1 MERYKGILGEENR
14 VQPLISK
21 ISRVFY
27 FMKRLL
33 VSVILILV
41 FFCFGTAH
49 LAASGVK
56 KQRII
61 SLTPATTEILFALN
75 LNEEIVGVTTWCN
88 YPPEAANKEKVG
100 SFSQPDIE
108 KILLLKPDIIFA
120 AGLEQ
125 ASAVE
130 RLRQLKLEVY
140 VCDPSSVNELFESI
154 TEIGRFVGRE
164 KEAVDL
170 VDRIKTK
177 IRNISAKVKHLP
189 KDKKP
194 KVFIEIW
201 HDPLMTIGRNSFVDE
216 LIRMAGGINIAH
228 DVFRSYSYFSS
239 EQVIRRN
246 PDCIILAYMGVY
258 ETLNRVKT
266 RLGWE
271 GVAAVKNNRIYNDIN
286 PDIFLRAGPRLAEGL
301 EEIYNRLHP
310 EKNEPL

>member
-1 MERYKGILGEENR
+1 MRR
-14 VQPLISK
+14 
-21 ISRVFY
+21 F
-27 FMKRLL
+27 L
-33 VSVILILV
+33 VTVILILS
-41 FFCFGTAH
+41 FFCFDTAH

-75 LNEEIVGVTTWCN
+75 LNEEIIGVTTWCN

-125 ASAVE
+125 ASVVE

-140 VCDPSSVNELFESI
+140 VCDPSSMNELFESI
-154 TEIGRFVGRE
+154 AKIGKSVQRE
-164 KEAVDL
+164 KEARDL
-170 VDRIKTK
+170 VGRIKTK
-177 IRNISAKVKHLP
+177 IGYISTKVRHIP
-189 KDKKP
+189 EEERP
-194 KVFIEIW
+194 MVFIEIW
-201 HDPLMTIGRNSFVDE
+201 HDPLMTIGRNSFVNE
-216 LIRMAGGINIAH
+216 LISMAGGVNIAQ
-228 DVFRSYSYFSS
+228 DVPRAYSYFSS

-266 RLGWE
+266 RLGWGE
-271 GVAAVKNNRIYNDIN
+271 ISAVKNNRIYNDIN

-301 EEIYNRLHP
+301 EEIYNRLYP
-310 EKNEPL
+310 EKNESL